1 MSLRGAKI
9 PHFKNN
15 EFMSAE
21 KINPYKDS
29 KLSKKEQVAKMFDAI
44 SGNYDG
50 LNRVIS
56 LGIDVKWRKKVVEI
70 VGKNKPKQILDI
82 ATGTGDLAL
91 MMADLK
97 PDRIVGLD
105 ISAGMLDVGK
115 QKIAK
120 ANLSEKIEMMV
131 ADSEDMPFKDN
142 TFDAITVSFGVR
154 NFANLDKGLTEIAR
168 VLKPTGILV
177 ILETSNPTKFPFK
190 QGYKLYT
197 NLFLPIV
204 GKLFSKDKVAYSYLS
219 ESANSFPF
227 GEAFN
232 NISQKN
238 GFTNTEHKPVTFGV
252 ATIYTA
258 SK

>member
-1 MSLRGAKI
+1 
-9 PHFKNN
+9 
-15 EFMSAE
+15 MSAE

-29 KLSKKEQVAKMFDAI
+29 QLGKKEQVTQMFDTI
-44 SGNYDG
+44 SENYDG

-56 LGIDVKWRKKVVEI
+56 LGIDVQWRKKVVEI
-70 VGKNKPKQILDI
+70 VGKNNPKQILDI

-91 MMADLK
+91 MMASLH

-105 ISAGMLDVGK
+105 ISAGMLEVGK
-115 QKIAK
+115 RKISK
-120 ANLSEKIEMMV
+120 ANLSEKIEMIV
-131 ADSEDMPFKDN
+131 GDSEEMPFADH

-154 NFANLDKGLTEIAR
+154 NFAHLDKGLTEIAR
-168 VLKPTGILV
+168 VLKPTGVLV

-190 QGYKLYT
+190 QGYKVYT
-197 NLFLPIV
+197 NYILPII
-204 GKLFSKDKVAYSYLS
+204 GKLFSRDKVAYSYLS

-227 GEAFN
+227 GTTFN
-232 NISQKN
+232 NILQKN
-238 GFTNTEHKPVTFGV
+238 GFTHTKHTPVTFGV

>member
-1 MSLRGAKI
+1 
-9 PHFKNN
+9 
-15 EFMSAE
+15 MSAE

-29 KLSKKEQVAKMFDAI
+29 NLGKKEQVAQMFDNI
-44 SGNYDG
+44 SENYDG

-56 LGIDVKWRKKVVEI
+56 LGIDVKWRKKVVKI
-70 VGKNKPKQILDI
+70 VGKNNPKQILDI

-91 MMADLK
+91 MMSALK

-105 ISAGMLDVGK
+105 ISAGMLEVGK

-120 ANLSEKIEMMV
+120 ANLSNKIEMIV
-131 ADSEDMPFKDN
+131 GDSEEMPFKDN

-154 NFANLDKGLTEIAR
+154 NFAHLDKGIKEISR
-168 VLKPTGILV
+168 VLKPTGVLV

-190 QGYKLYT
+190 QGYKFYT
-197 NLFLPIV
+197 NFILPII

-232 NISQKN
+232 NILQKN
-238 GFTNTEHKPVTFGV
+238 GFTNTEDTPVTFGV

>member
-1 MSLRGAKI
+1 ME
-9 PHFKNN
+9 KNV
-15 EFMSAE
+15 
-21 KINPYKDS
+21 KPYKDS
-29 KLSKKEQVAKMFDAI
+29 ELGKKEQVTQMFDNI

-70 VGKNKPKQILDI
+70 VGQNNPKTILDI

-91 MMADLK
+91 LMATSLN
-97 PDRIVGLD
+97 PDKVIGLD
-105 ISAGMLDVGK
+105 ISEGMLSVGK
-115 QKIAK
+115 LKVNK
-120 ANLSEKIEMMV
+120 ANLSEKIDMV
-131 ADSEDMPFKDN
+131 VGDSENMPFEDN

-154 NFANLDKGLTEIAR
+154 NFANLDKGIQEIAR
-168 VLKPTGILV
+168 VLKPTGVLV

-190 QGYKLYT
+190 QGYKFYSKAI
-197 NLFLPIV
+197 LPII
-204 GKLFSKDKVAYSYLS
+204 GKIFSKDKVAYSYLS

-232 NISQKN
+232 NILLKN
-238 GFTNTEHKPVTFGV
+238 GFTYAKDTPVTFGA

-258 SK
+258 KI

>member
-1 MSLRGAKI
+1 
-9 PHFKNN
+9 
-15 EFMSAE
+15 MSAE

-29 KLSKKEQVAKMFDAI
+29 KLGKKEQVTKMFDNI
-44 SGNYDG
+44 SENYDG

-70 VGKNKPKQILDI
+70 VGKNNPKQILDI

-91 MMADLK
+91 MMAKLNPEK
-97 PDRIVGLD
+97 VIGLD
-105 ISAGMLDVGK
+105 ISAGMLEVGK
-115 QKIAK
+115 QKINK
-120 ANLSEKIEMMV
+120 ANLSDKIEMIV
-131 ADSEDMPFKDN
+131 GDSEDMPFKDN

-154 NFANLDKGLTEIAR
+154 NFAHLDKGISEIAR
-168 VLKPTGILV
+168 VLKPTGVLV

-197 NLFLPIV
+197 NIFLPIV

-232 NISQKN
+232 NILQKN

-258 SK
+258 RK

>member
-1 MSLRGAKI
+1 
-9 PHFKNN
+9 
-15 EFMSAE
+15 MSAE

-29 KLSKKEQVAKMFDAI
+29 QLGKKEQVTQMFDTI
-44 SGNYDG
+44 SENYDE
-50 LNRVIS
+50 LNRIIS

-70 VGKNKPKQILDI
+70 VSKNNPKQILDI

-91 MMADLK
+91 MMASLK
-97 PDRIVGLD
+97 PNRIVGLD
-105 ISAGMLDVGK
+105 ISAGMLNVGK
-115 QKIAK
+115 RKIAK
-120 ANLSEKIEMMV
+120 ANLSEKIEMIV
-131 ADSEDMPFKDN
+131 GDSEDMPFDDA

-154 NFANLDKGLTEIAR
+154 NFAHLNKGITEIAR
-168 VLKPTGILV
+168 VLKPTGVLV

-190 QGYKLYT
+190 QGYKFYT
-197 NLFLPIV
+197 NYILPII
-204 GKLFSKDKVAYSYLS
+204 GKIFSKDKVAYSYLS

-232 NISQKN
+232 NILQKN
-238 GFTNTEHKPVTFGV
+238 GFTHTMHTPVTFGV

>member
-1 MSLRGAKI
+1 
-9 PHFKNN
+9 
-15 EFMSAE
+15 MSAE

-29 KLSKKEQVAKMFDAI
+29 ELGKKEQVAQMFDNI
-44 SGNYDG
+44 SENYDG

-56 LGIDVKWRKKVVEI
+56 LGIDVKWRKKVVKI
-70 VGKNKPKQILDI
+70 VGENNPKQILDI
-82 ATGTGDLAL
+82 ATGTGDLAI
-91 MMADLK
+91 MMAALN

-105 ISAGMLDVGK
+105 ISEGMLEVGK

-120 ANLSEKIEMMV
+120 ENLSDKIEMIV
-131 ADSEDMPFKDN
+131 GDSEEMPFADN

-154 NFANLDKGLTEIAR
+154 NFANLDKGITEIAR
-168 VLKPTGILV
+168 VLKPTGVLV
-177 ILETSNPTKFPFK
+177 ILETSNPTNFPFK

-197 NLFLPIV
+197 NLFLPVV

-227 GEAFN
+227 GAAFN
-232 NISQKN
+232 NILQKN
-238 GFTNTEHKPVTFGV
+238 GFTHTKDTPVTFGV

>member
-1 MSLRGAKI
+1 MSKTI
-9 PHFKNN
+9 K
-15 EFMSAE
+15 
-21 KINPYKDS
+21 PYKDS
-29 KLSKKEQVAKMFDAI
+29 KLGKKEQVAQMFDNI
-44 SGNYDG
+44 SENYDG

-56 LGIDVKWRKKVVEI
+56 LGIDVKWRKKVVKI
-70 VGKNKPKQILDI
+70 VGKNNPKQILDI

-91 MMADLK
+91 MMASLN
-97 PDRIVGLD
+97 PERIIGLD
-105 ISAGMLDVGK
+105 ISSGMLEVGK
-115 QKIAK
+115 RKIDKAK
-120 ANLSEKIEMMV
+120 LSNKIEMIV
-131 ADSEDMPFKDN
+131 GDSEEMPFKDD

-154 NFANLDKGLTEIAR
+154 NFANLYKGIKEISR
-168 VLKPTGILV
+168 VLKPDGVLV

-232 NISQKN
+232 NILQKN
-238 GFTNTEHKPVTFGV
+238 GFNNTEHTPITFGV
-252 ATIYTA
+252 ATIYIA

>member
-1 MSLRGAKI
+1 
-9 PHFKNN
+9 
-15 EFMSAE
+15 MSAE

-29 KLSKKEQVAKMFDAI
+29 DLGKKEQVAQMFDNI
-44 SGNYDG
+44 SENYDG

-70 VGKNKPKQILDI
+70 VGKNNPKQILDI

-91 MMADLK
+91 MMADLN

-105 ISAGMLDVGK
+105 ISSGMLEVGK
-115 QKIAK
+115 QKIVK
-120 ANLSEKIEMMV
+120 ANLTEKIEMIV
-131 ADSEDMPFKDN
+131 GDSEAMPFDDA

-154 NFANLDKGLTEIAR
+154 NFANLDNGLKEIAR
-168 VLKPTGILV
+168 VLKPTGVLV
-177 ILETSNPTKFPFK
+177 ILETSNPVKFPFK

-197 NLFLPIV
+197 NLFLPTV
-204 GKLFSKDKVAYSYLS
+204 GKLFSKDKAAYSYLS

-232 NISQKN
+232 NILQKN
-238 GFTNTEHKPVTFGV
+238 GFTHTEDTPVTFGV
-252 ATIYTA
+252 ATIYIA

>member
-1 MSLRGAKI
+1 MSKI
-9 PHFKNN
+9 IK
-15 EFMSAE
+15 
-21 KINPYKDS
+21 PYKDS
-29 KLSKKEQVAKMFDAI
+29 DLGKKEQVTKMFDAI
-44 SGNYDG
+44 STNYDG

-56 LGIDVKWRKKVVEI
+56 FGIDVKWRKKVVEI
-70 VGKNKPKQILDI
+70 VGKNNPHQILDI

-91 MMADLK
+91 MMANLN

-105 ISAGMLDVGK
+105 ISTGMLAVGK

-120 ANLSEKIEMMV
+120 ANLSEKIEMIV
-131 ADSEDMPFKDN
+131 GDSEDMPFEDE

-154 NFANLDKGLTEIAR
+154 NFANLDKGLKEIAR
-168 VLKPTGILV
+168 VLKPTGVLV

-190 QGYKLYT
+190 QGYKLHT
-197 NLFLPIV
+197 NVILPII

-219 ESANSFPF
+219 ESANYFPF
-227 GEAFN
+227 GEKFN
-232 NISQKN
+232 NILRKN
-238 GFTNTEHKPVTFGV
+238 GFSKTEDKPVTFGV